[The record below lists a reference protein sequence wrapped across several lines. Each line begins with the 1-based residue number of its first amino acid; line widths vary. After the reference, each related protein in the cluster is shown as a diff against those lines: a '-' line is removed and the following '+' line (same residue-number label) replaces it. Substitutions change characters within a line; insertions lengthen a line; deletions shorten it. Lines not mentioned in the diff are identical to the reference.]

1 MPTEGRKPM
10 SAVSEMSG
18 FNSLSTFNRYF
29 VKVKGVSPKSYY
41 SSKDIR

>member
-10 SAVSEMSG
+10 SAVSDLSG

-41 SSKDIR
+41 SSKDMR

>member
-1 MPTEGRKPM
+1 M
-10 SAVSEMSG
+10 SAVAEVSG

-41 SSKDIR
+41 MSKEIL